1 MSPSVRFVTLALL
14 LALPVSAQDAKK
26 KKADPRSEFDRSVD
40 TAVRKGVDFLRRAA
54 DGKVDLGGPVEK
66 EILLFALVHAG
77 RDVVP
82 DEDPLLQQYLKQAL
96 ECPLSTTYRVALI
109 AMSLEEL
116 QRVKYQGRIWQC
128 AQFLVDNQNRDGGWG
143 YGTPTPFDSGVPTKS
158 AKKKVATGGAPKEK
172 PSKASLSGPRP
183 KPDVV
188 SELPVSKKRDGAEA
202 SDNSNS
208 QYAALGL
215 RACRDSGILIPE
227 PVAQR
232 AHQFW
237 IDRSCGPDPSK
248 GVATG
253 GSEPVSWGYKE
264 RTNEACGGMTAG
276 AAGALCIYDYLLDPN
291 HSWSK
296 DPMVTGG
303 LAWLAANFR
312 ADRNPGNCQND
323 GREGEHQRYYYLY
336 ALERLGKL
344 YGTEAIGTHQWYP
357 EGAQEIL
364 KRQRGDGAWQSDNPA
379 QNPGLVQNTCFAILF
394 LRRATA
400 SLDVAS
406 EDRFLK
412 GTPGND
418 K

>member
-1 MSPSVRFVTLALL
+1 MRLAVLLCLLTLPL
-14 LALPVSAQDAKK
+14 SAQDAKK
-26 KKADPRSEFDRSVD
+26 KKTDPRSEFERSVD
-40 TAVRKGVDFLRRAA
+40 AAVRKGVGFLRTAA

-66 EILLFALVHAG
+66 EILFLTLLHAG

-82 DEDPLLQQYLKQAL
+82 DEDPLLQQYLKHAL
-96 ECPLSTTYRVALI
+96 ECPLTTTYRVALI
-109 AMSLEEL
+109 AMSLEEF

-128 AQFLVDNQNRDGGWG
+128 AQFLLDNQNRDGGWG
-143 YGTPTPFDSGVPTKS
+143 YGEPTPFEKDVPTKS
-158 AKKKVATGGAPKEK
+158 AKKKLATGGAPKEK
-172 PSKASLSGPRP
+172 PAKTNLSGPRP

-188 SELPVSKKRDGAEA
+188 TELSVSKKRESAA
-202 SDNSNS
+202 PSDHSNS

-215 RACRDSGILIPE
+215 RACRDAGIVLPQE
-227 PVAQR
+227 AVKR
-232 AHQFW
+232 AHKFW
-237 IDRSCGPDPSK
+237 VDRGCGPDPAK
-248 GVATG
+248 NVATG
-253 GSEPVSWGYKE
+253 GSEPVYWGYKE
-264 RTNEACGGMTAG
+264 RPNEACGGMTAG
-276 AAGALCIYDYLLDPN
+276 AAGALCIYDSILDPN

-303 LAWLAANFR
+303 IAWLAGNFK

-323 GREGEHQRYYYLY
+323 GRAGEHQRYYYLY

-344 YGTEAIGTHQWYP
+344 YGTETIGAHSWYS

-400 SLDVAS
+400 SLDVAT

-412 GTPGND
+412 PTPED
-418 K
+418 EK